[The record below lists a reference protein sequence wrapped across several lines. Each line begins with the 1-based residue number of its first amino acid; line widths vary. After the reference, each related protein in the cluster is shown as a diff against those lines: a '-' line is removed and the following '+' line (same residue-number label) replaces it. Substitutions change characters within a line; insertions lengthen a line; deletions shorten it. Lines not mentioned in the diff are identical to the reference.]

1 MLRGR
6 ILDDGQDEWRGPG
19 QWLRVTGTIVAPRPT
34 VQNGRTVTG
43 EHETCWTLI
52 RRAATGEH
60 GARSL
65 FTHSYQRLIR
75 AYLEQRWRGTPLAAD
90 VDDACQEVLLE
101 CFGDAGP
108 LQRADAGREFRS
120 FLLGIVRN
128 IALRFERQRGRR
140 REQVVGG
147 NSAFAEVAT
156 DEEQLSRF
164 FDRQWAQNLVDE
176 ARRTMQAEAATGD
189 PRAKLHAELLE
200 LRFGAGLPIRDIAAR
215 WQMDPD
221 AVHRAYG
228 KARER
233 FRACL
238 RQVVSFHVQV
248 PETDLD
254 AECQRVV
261 ELLAKG

>member
-1 MLRGR
+1 MSS
-6 ILDDGQDEWRGPG
+6 
-19 QWLRVTGTIVAPRPT
+19 
-34 VQNGRTVTG
+34 

-52 RRAATGEH
+52 RRAATGEQ
-60 GARSL
+60 GARSS
-65 FTHSYQRLIR
+65 FTRSYHRLIR
-75 AYLEQRWRGTPLAAD
+75 AYLQQRWQGTSLAAD

-108 LQRADAGREFRS
+108 LQRADPGREFRS
-120 FLLGIVRN
+120 YLLGIVRN

-140 REQVVGG
+140 REQAVGG
-147 NSAFAEVAT
+147 ESAFATVAA
-156 DEEQLSRF
+156 DDEQLSQF

-176 ARRTMQAEAATGD
+176 ARRIMEAEAATGD
-189 PRAKLHAELLE
+189 ARAKLHAELLE
-200 LRFGAGLPIRDIAAR
+200 LRFGAGLPIRDIAVR
-215 WQMDPD
+215 WQLDPD
-221 AVHRAYG
+221 AVHRAYA